1 MPSKNLDPTKRF
13 FGSFRFRLAESWK
26 SNVNVTSPALVNCTF
41 VASLI
46 WSMGE
51 PQPVFIPSHQR
62 YQRFDFMIPKTP
74 RQRGLWVEV
83 VSHIQEVLNTSP
95 ALMPKRKGQCFSVIP
110 PHSPEVDPKDPGQ
123 SLRRASSFAPQR
135 PLELCHQ
142 PLARSHR
149 PWEAKAFKNPSHTNA
164 QNKTTGKYIPSRGL
178 TYPTWGKGK
187 SSSKCHFWGIC

>member
-13 FGSFRFRLAESWK
+13 RKFRLCLAESWK

-51 PQPVFIPSHQR
+51 PQPVFIPSQQR

-95 ALMPKRKGQCFSVIP
+95 ALMPKRKGRCFNVYIVHIDVVIP
-110 PHSPEVDPKDPGQ
+110 PHSPEVDPKDPRQ

-149 PWEAKAFKNPSHTNA
+149 PWEAKALKIHHTPICTK
-164 QNKTTGKYIPSRGL
+164 QNNWKVYNTITTPPNRVTIG
-178 TYPTWGKGK
+178 
-187 SSSKCHFWGIC
+187 